1 MNTGIFLE
9 AETFADL
16 GGWTV
21 DTQSYEALG
30 SFYLLA
36 HGIGKPVRDAVTEF
50 RTGEPAQWHV
60 HVRTRDWT
68 AVWKR
73 GTPAGRFQL
82 LVDGKPLENILGTE
96 GLEWNW
102 QKAGSVELAPGTH
115 TLALHDLTGFDGRCD
130 AVFLTPDSAFIPP
143 NGKEELGRFRRELC
157 GTAVADDPESYDL
170 LICGGGYAGL
180 CTGIAAKKKGIKF
193 KIIQNRPVVGGCGSS
208 EIRVWTGGKV
218 NVPPYPRLGNVA
230 AMLSPIKGAA
240 GLKKDAGLFEDFR
253 KSALFEP
260 DRELLLDEAVI
271 GAETDPADPRKITAV
286 ITRSVRTGRETRRR
300 ARLFADCTGDAV
312 LANLV
317 GCTIL
322 YGSEGREVY
331 GESLGLAKSSPLVM
345 GHSTLWETRERD
357 HEVDFPDIDWG
368 IEFNDSNALARF
380 DCCWDWE
387 TGQYRDQVMD
397 IEYIRDYGLMTC
409 FANWSFLKNRS
420 KRKAEWRNM
429 ELEWISAIGGKR
441 ESRRVL
447 GDLVLTQNDIEKK
460 IPYEDAT
467 GSITWSIDLHFPDP
481 ENRKKFGEAF
491 QSCAYHRGIGS
502 PYPVPYRCLY
512 AKDVDNLFLGGR
524 CLSLSHVAF
533 SCVRVMRTLGML
545 GEVVGMAAEICIR
558 RNCLP
563 RAVYSEYLDELKSAM
578 TEGIPMDPPFGWMP
592 GNEEAYHFMRPVG
605 MFGNETENCWYHFGP
620 QGDPTEPIP
629 EEIGHCLE
637 DLNVIHKNGKPYRVS
652 GK

>member
-50 RTGEPAQWHV
+50 RTGERALWHV

-82 LVDGKPLENILGTE
+82 LIDGKPLENILGID
-96 GLEWNW
+96 GPEWNW
-102 QKAGSVELAPGTH
+102 QKAGMVELAPGTH

-143 NGKEELGRFRRELC
+143 NGKEELGKFRRELC
-157 GTAVADDPESYDL
+157 GTAVADDPEFYDL

-193 KIIQNRPVVGGCGSS
+193 KIVQNRPVVGGCGSS

-260 DRELLLDEAVI
+260 DRELLLNEAVI
-271 GAETDPADPRKITAV
+271 GAETDPDNPRRITAV

-312 LANLV
+312 LADLA

-331 GESLGLAKSSPLVM
+331 GETLGLGKSSPLVM

-502 PYPVPYRCLY
+502 LYPVPYRCLY
-512 AKDVDNLFLGGR
+512 AKDADNLFLGGR

-545 GEVVGMAAEICIR
+545 GEVVGMAAAICIR

-592 GNEEAYHFMRPVG
+592 GSEEAYHFMRPVG

-620 QGDPTEPIP
+620 QGDPSEAIP

-637 DLNVIHKNGKPYRVS
+637 ELDVIHKNGKPYRVS